1 MFALKQVTKIF
12 VLTLAEKMLGM
23 CAIRA
28 DREWVIE
35 EDFFKATR
43 KVKEQKK
50 LETKMEYT
58 KL

>member
-1 MFALKQVTKIF
+1 MFALKQVTNF
-12 VLTLAEKMLGM
+12 FYKMLGM

-50 LETKMEYT
+50 LETKMEYS